1 MEMPDLT
8 GKKLSTEC
16 KYTGKRT
23 KSQIFKEDNI
33 LKKMTKFERSG
44 IGVKSADAEFS
55 SVFDLITRR
64 RSRALMAVNVE
75 SLMTYWEIGAFL
87 SPRIHSG
94 SWSTAIVGQLA
105 DYLKRKDPTLRG
117 YGKSSLYNMVAVYDA
132 FSGDEFLALVG
143 KYDGKGNFFQS
154 LIGKSCERDEVVM
167 RANNE
172 DNIFQPVIGK
182 CMPRI
187 LCTLSFTNLVR
198 IVNNCND
205 VQERLFYIVYSCRE
219 RLTSRELVSAIDCD
233 SYHALLGGDKKN
245 YSKKLKEFYPTAPV
259 VIKDQAF
266 LDYLSLP
273 EKHKEPKLRREIVAH
288 IRDFILEM
296 GKDFLFVDQ
305 EYVLPVGGEDFKAD
319 LLFYHRGLQC
329 LVAFELKSKKFHPKD
344 LGQLEFYLEALD
356 RDVKKENEN
365 PSIGVILCKS
375 ANKIV
380 VEYAMSRTMSPVMVA
395 QYKQQFIPK
404 EVLQRT
410 FEEYLVLPDVFP
422 EEKSMTCCHYQD

>member
-1 MEMPDLT
+1 M
-8 GKKLSTEC
+8 KKNKLVRLGGNEVAAVECEFDSILSLIS
-16 KYTGKRT
+16 KRR
-23 KSQIFKEDNI
+23 N
-33 LKKMTKFERSG
+33 
-44 IGVKSADAEFS
+44 
-55 SVFDLITRR
+55 
-64 RSRALMAVNVE
+64 RALMAGNVE

-105 DYLKRKDPTLRG
+105 DYLKRKDPTLKG
-117 YGKSSLYNMVAVYDA
+117 YGKSNLYSMAAVYDA
-132 FSGDEFLALVG
+132 FSSDEFTELFARYETKFKL
-143 KYDGKGNFFQS
+143 
-154 LIGKSCERDEVVM
+154 L
-167 RANNE
+167 
-172 DNIFQPVIGK
+172 NIFQPASGK
-182 CMPRI
+182 CLPQKADADVPDIFQPVAGKCLPPI
-187 LCTLSFTNLVR
+187 LTLTSFTNLTL
-198 IVNNCND
+198 IANHCND
-205 VQERLFYIVYSCRE
+205 AQEMLFYIIYAYRE
-219 RLTSRELVSAIDCD
+219 RLKKREMISVLAENA
-233 SYHALLGGDKKN
+233 YYALLGGDKKN

-266 LDYLSLP
+266 LDYLALP

-410 FEEYLVLPDVFP
+410 FEEYLTLPEGIP
-422 EEKSMTCCHYQD
+422 EEDVK